1 VERDEAHLVAP
12 HHRTCGTSRLRGATA
27 RMIVR
32 RPVPASYAALV
43 DAGLPPVLARIYAA
57 RGVVAPSEL
66 DHSLKVL
73 PDFAR
78 FANIDAAAARLAQ
91 AIVAREKILIV
102 GDYDADGAT
111 ACAVGVRGLR
121 AMGADV
127 DFLVPNRFEFGYG
140 LTPEI
145 VAVAAA
151 RAPRLLV
158 TVDNGIASVEGVQAA
173 AAAGIDVLITDHHLP
188 GAALPAPAI
197 IVNPNQVGC
206 AFPSKH
212 VAGVGVMFYVLCA
225 LRARLRTSGD
235 FGERAQPNLASLL
248 DLVALGTVAD
258 VVRLDHVNRVFVE
271 QGLGRIRAGRGHP
284 GVAALFAVAGRDT
297 ARATASDLGFVA
309 GPRLNAAGRLADM
322 SLGIRC
328 LLADSEA
335 EALPLARELDRLNRE
350 RRDIETAMQEEALV
364 DVEALACDSDAYTLC
379 VHRPQWH
386 QGVIGIVASRLKD
399 RYHRPV
405 IVFASTGDGELK
417 GSGRSISGFH
427 LRDALDVVAK
437 REPDAIARFG
447 GHAFAAGLSLA
458 EAALP
463 RFAAAFEAIARE
475 TLSAAQLRRAHE
487 SDGTLEPGELT
498 LALGH
503 ELRERA
509 WGQGFPAPAFDA
521 VFDVVAQRAVG
532 DGHAKLALAR
542 GRERFDAIAFR
553 TPATMPARI
562 HALFRPEVNHWNGLS
577 SLELV
582 IDYWTPANE
591 A

>member
-1 VERDEAHLVAP
+1 MERREADVVAQNR
-12 HHRTCGTSRLRGATA
+12 RTRGASPLRRAA
-27 RMIVR
+27 RCMIVR
-32 RPVPASYAALV
+32 RAVPESYATLV
-43 DAGLPPVLARIYAA
+43 DAGLSPVLARIYAA
-57 RGVVAPSEL
+57 RGVVAASEL
-66 DHSLKVL
+66 DHSLKAL

-91 AIVAREKILIV
+91 AIAAREKVLVV

-111 ACAVGVRGLR
+111 AGAVGVRGLR

-145 VAVAAA
+145 VAVAAT

-158 TVDNGIASVEGVQAA
+158 TVDNGIASVEGVRAA

-188 GAALPAPAI
+188 GPVLPSPAI
-197 IVNPNQVGC
+197 IVNPNQAGC

-225 LRARLRTSGD
+225 LRARLRASGD
-235 FGERAQPNLASLL
+235 FGDRAQPNLAALL

-271 QGLGRIRAGRGHP
+271 QGLARIRTGRAHP
-284 GVAALFAVAGRDT
+284 GIAALFAVAGREAT
-297 ARATASDLGFVA
+297 LATASDLGFVA

-350 RRDIETAMQEEALV
+350 RRDIETTMQEEALV
-364 DVEALACDSDAYTLC
+364 DVEAMASDGDAYTLC

-399 RYHRPV
+399 RYQRPV
-405 IVFASTGDGELK
+405 MVFATTGGRELK

-427 LRDALDVVAK
+427 LRDALDVIAK
-437 REPDAIARFG
+437 REPNAISRFG
-447 GHAFAAGLSLA
+447 GHAFAAGVSLV
-458 EAALP
+458 EGALP
-463 RFAAAFEAIARE
+463 RFAAAFEALARE

-487 SDGTLEPGELT
+487 SDGMLAPGELT
-498 LALGH
+498 IELGH

-521 VFDVVAQRAVG
+521 VFDVVGQRGVG
-532 DGHAKLALAR
+532 EGHAKLALAR

-562 HALFRPEVNHWNGLS
+562 RALFRPEVNHWNGLS

-582 IDYWTPANE
+582 IDYWTPAE
-591 A
+591 